1 MADLKCIQIWTTWRA
16 VNQLTVFYG
25 GSVVAL
31 AQLWEALWHVSN
43 NLTQGGDKS
52 KGWTQ
57 KHTQKKVSNPEGL
70 EKATVAS
77 AVCQDVRCACVTPGD
92 VNVTPDCHV
101 FPPRARWGSLHVEP
115 LDITVSSVNWPLA
128 PGHFTLGVNDVFT
141 PLHNKQHTPRV
152 HRLTKEIWLCFG
164 CSERKIRICKMTLK
178 LYTPLSIMIMFSHLE
193 DNSGLLQLGCYF
205 CSFVYPS
212 LSVMITLL
220 SPKCGNT
227 SLQQSDEQKTQLVN
241 ETTV

>member
-57 KHTQKKVSNPEGL
+57 KHTQKTHCPPNMKAEEVSNPEGL

-101 FPPRARWGSLHVEP
+101 FSPRARWGSLHVEP

-164 CSERKIRICKMTLK
+164 LQNDSKIVYAFINHDHVFT
-178 LYTPLSIMIMFSHLE
+178 
-193 DNSGLLQLGCYF
+193 SGG
-205 CSFVYPS
+205 
-212 LSVMITLL
+212 
-220 SPKCGNT
+220 
-227 SLQQSDEQKTQLVN
+227 
-241 ETTV
+241 